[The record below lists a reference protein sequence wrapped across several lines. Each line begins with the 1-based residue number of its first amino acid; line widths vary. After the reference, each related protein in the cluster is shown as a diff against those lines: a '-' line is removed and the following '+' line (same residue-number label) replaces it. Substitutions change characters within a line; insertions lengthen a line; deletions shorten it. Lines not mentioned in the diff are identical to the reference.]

1 MNNIDKQRDFKA
13 EISQPGTKPDQE
25 VLRSL
30 RRIFHAV
37 DRHSR
42 RLARLHGLT
51 ESQALCLNAIDR
63 AGRVNPGQLARTIS
77 LSPPTV
83 TGILDRLE
91 RRGLIQRGR
100 TARDKRQVVL
110 CLTDAGRRL
119 LAASP
124 PPLQERFTR
133 RMAELPLSRQRQ
145 IAKALHEVVKMMEAE
160 DIDAAPLLAR
170 GEANSAATEP
180 TPPFPDAGDIPA
192 GNPGTGH

>member
-1 MNNIDKQRDFKA
+1 MNSVHKQRDFKT
-13 EISQPGTKPDQE
+13 ELPHSGPQPDQE

-51 ESQALCLNAIDR
+51 EPQALCLAAIARVD
-63 AGRVNPGQLARTIS
+63 RVNPGQLARTIS

-91 RRGLIQRGR
+91 RRGLIERGR
-100 TARDKRQVVL
+100 TARDKRQVVV
-110 CLTDAGRRL
+110 CLTDTGHQI
-119 LAASP
+119 LANSP

-133 RMAELPLSRQRQ
+133 RMAALPPARQRQ
-145 IAKALHEVVKMMEAE
+145 IAKSLHEVVKLMEAE

-170 GEANSAATEP
+170 GAAVS
-180 TPPFPDAGDIPA
+180 PPPEEQAPSFPDS
-192 GNPGTGH
+192 GNTGTEH

>member
-1 MNNIDKQRDFKA
+1 MHKQGDV
-13 EISQPGTKPDQE
+13 QTTKSNPTPSPDQD

-42 RLARLHGLT
+42 RLARVHGLT
-51 ESQALCLNAIDR
+51 ESQALCLNAVHRTGHI
-63 AGRVNPGQLARTIS
+63 NPGQLARTIS

-91 RRGLIQRGR
+91 RRGLIERTR
-100 TARDKRQVVL
+100 TARDKRQVVVR
-110 CLTDAGRRL
+110 LTESGRRL
-119 LAASP
+119 LASSP

-133 RMAELPLSRQRQ
+133 RMSALPANRQKR
-145 IAKALHEVVKMMEAE
+145 IARSLHEVVKMMEAE

-170 GEANSAATEP
+170 GEANPAQASSAGLPGPGESGTE
-180 TPPFPDAGDIPA
+180 
-192 GNPGTGH
+192 H